1 VAKNGFPRR
10 DERGKRRF
18 PADSNHSHLF
28 MNFPDR
34 NGVSLIPETESRHL
48 SSQKPAHGGG
58 GGGFKYLVL
67 GVCVIAGLVVAGMAP
82 RWKSRQGLAE
92 QKEALAVPYV
102 TVILPKVASKES
114 KLTLPGEVRAMVE
127 APIYARTSGY
137 LKRWLVDIGSNVKT
151 GELLAEIEAPE
162 VDQQLLQARAQL
174 IEAEAA
180 AKLARATANRYDA
193 LRKTAVVSA
202 QDQEEKA
209 AQAATSEATVEA
221 ARANV
226 QKLTETQSFERVTA
240 PFDGII
246 TDRGTDIGQLI
257 NAGAGQA
264 LFRLAQADTLR
275 IYVRAPQGVSHE
287 ITPDMTADLTLPE
300 MPGRAFEAK
309 VVRTAGAIDVA
320 SRTLLVE
327 LQVDNKKG
335 EIFAGSHAE
344 ISFKL
349 KATNAAFLVP
359 SNALLFRS
367 EGPQVG
373 VVDDTGHVE
382 LRTIKLGR
390 DFGREIEVLTGLKP
404 QDRIIVNP
412 SDSLTAGVSVN
423 VAKKP

>member
-1 VAKNGFPRR
+1 
-10 DERGKRRF
+10 
-18 PADSNHSHLF
+18 
-28 MNFPDR
+28 MNLPDR
-34 NGVSLIPETESRHL
+34 NGVSLIPESDSRYL
-48 SSQKPAHGGG
+48 SSSGSPQQPRRRGGS
-58 GGGFKYLVL
+58 FKYLVL
-67 GVCVIAGLVVAGMAP
+67 AACVLAGLVIAGMAP
-82 RWKSRQGLAE
+82 RWKARQGLVE
-92 QKEALAVPYV
+92 QKEALAEPYV
-102 TVILPKVASKES
+102 TVILPKVAAKEAR
-114 KLTLPGEVRAMVE
+114 LTLPGEVRALVE

-137 LKRWLVDIGSNVKT
+137 LKKWMVDIGSSVKM
-151 GELLAEIEAPE
+151 GQLLAEIEAPE

-180 AKLARATANRYDA
+180 AKLARATATRYDA

-202 QDQEEKA
+202 QDQEEKSA
-209 AQAATSEATVEA
+209 MAATSEATVEA

-226 QKLTETQSFERVTA
+226 QKLAETQSFERVTA

-287 ITPDMTADLTLPE
+287 IMPEMTADLTLPE
-300 MPGRAFEAK
+300 LPGRTFEAK

-327 LQVDNKKG
+327 LEVDNRKG

-349 KATNAAFLVP
+349 KPTNAALLLP

-373 VVDDTGHVE
+373 VVDENGHVA
-382 LRTIKLGR
+382 LHTIKLGR
-390 DFGREIEVLTGLKP
+390 DFGREIEVLTGIKP
-404 QDRIIVNP
+404 EDRIILNP
-412 SDSLTAGVSVN
+412 SDSLTSGISVN
-423 VAKKP
+423 VSKTP

>member
-1 VAKNGFPRR
+1 VWTGLSAHHSSAGLKESTEASAVITVA
-10 DERGKRRF
+10 
-18 PADSNHSHLF
+18 
-28 MNFPDR
+28 
-34 NGVSLIPETESRHL
+34 TT
-48 SSQKPAHGGG
+48 KPAARSE
-58 GGGFKYLVL
+58 LSEL
-67 GVCVIAGLVVAGMAP
+67 
-82 RWKSRQGLAE
+82 
-92 QKEALAVPYV
+92 
-102 TVILPKVASKES
+102 ILPGNIQANY
-114 KLTLPGEVRAMVE
+114 E

-137 LKRWLVDIGSNVKT
+137 LKRWLVDIGSSVKT
-151 GELLAEIEAPE
+151 GQLLAEIDAPE

-180 AKLARATANRYDA
+180 AKLARATANRYDT
-193 LRKTAVVSA
+193 LRRTAVVSA

-209 AQAATSEATVEA
+209 AQAATSEASVEA

-257 NAGAGQA
+257 NAGAGLA
-264 LFRLAQADTLR
+264 LFRLAQPQTLR

-287 ITPDMTADLTLPE
+287 ISPGMTADLALPE
-300 MPGRAFEAK
+300 LPGRTFEAK

-327 LQVDNKKG
+327 LQVDNEKG

-349 KATNAAFLVP
+349 KPTNAALLLP

-373 VVDDTGHVE
+373 VVDESGRVE
-382 LRTIKLGR
+382 LHTIKLGR
-390 DFGREIEVLTGLKP
+390 DFGQEVEVLTGLKP
-404 QDRIIVNP
+404 EDHIILNP
-412 SDSLTAGVSVN
+412 SDSLTSGVSVK
-423 VAKKP
+423 VSKAP

>member
-1 VAKNGFPRR
+1 
-10 DERGKRRF
+10 
-18 PADSNHSHLF
+18 
-28 MNFPDR
+28 MNLPDR
-34 NGVSLIPETESRHL
+34 NGVSLIPESESRYKA
-48 SSQKPAHGGG
+48 SPGPAQAPRR
-58 GGGFKYLVL
+58 GGGFKYLVIA
-67 GVCVIAGLVVAGMAP
+67 VCVIAALVVAGMSP
-82 RWKSRQGLAE
+82 RWKSLRGLAE
-92 QKEALAVPYV
+92 QKDALAVPYV
-102 TVILPKVASKES
+102 TVILPQVAAKEAR
-114 KLTLPGEVRAMVE
+114 LTLPCEVRAVVE
-127 APIYARTSGY
+127 APIYARTNGY
-137 LKRWLVDIGSNVKT
+137 LKKWLVDIGSNVKA
-151 GELLAEIEAPE
+151 GQLLAEIEAPE

-180 AKLARATANRYDA
+180 AKLARATATRYDA

-202 QDQEEKA
+202 QDQEEKT

-264 LFRLAQADTLR
+264 LFRLAQPNTLR

-287 ITPDMTADLTLPE
+287 ITPGMTADLTLPE
-300 MPGRAFEAK
+300 IPGQTFEAK

-327 LQVDNKKG
+327 LQVDNQKG
-335 EIFAGSHAE
+335 DIFAGSHAE

-349 KATNAAFLVP
+349 KPTNAALLLP
-359 SNALLFRS
+359 SNALLFRA

-373 VVDDTGHVE
+373 VVDESGHVE
-382 LRTIKLGR
+382 LHTIKLGR
-390 DFGREIEVLTGLKP
+390 DFGREIEVLSGIKP
-404 QDRIIVNP
+404 EDRIILNP
-412 SDSLTAGVSVN
+412 SDSLTSGVAVN
-423 VAKKP
+423 VAKAP

>member
-1 VAKNGFPRR
+1 
-10 DERGKRRF
+10 
-18 PADSNHSHLF
+18 
-28 MNFPDR
+28 MNLPDR
-34 NGVSLIPETESRHL
+34 NGVSLIPESEPRYV
-48 SSQKPAHGGG
+48 SSPGSPREPGRR

-67 GVCVIAGLVVAGMAP
+67 AVCVIAGLVIAGMAP
-82 RWKSRQGLAE
+82 RWSSREGLAT
-92 QKEALAVPYV
+92 QKEALAIPYV
-102 TVILPKVASKES
+102 TVILPKVAAKEAR
-114 KLTLPGEVRAMVE
+114 LTLPGEVRAVVE

-137 LKRWLVDIGSNVKT
+137 LKKWMVDIGSKVKT
-151 GELLAEIEAPE
+151 GQLLAEIEAPE

-180 AKLARATANRYDA
+180 AKLARATATRYDT
-193 LRKTAVVSA
+193 LRRTAVVSA
-202 QDQEEKA
+202 QDQEEKTA
-209 AQAATSEATVEA
+209 MAATSEATVEA

-240 PFDGII
+240 PFDGVI
-246 TDRGTDIGQLI
+246 TDRGTDVGQLI

-287 ITPDMTADLTLPE
+287 ITPGMTADLTLPE
-300 MPGRAFEAK
+300 LPGRTFEAK

-327 LQVDNKKG
+327 LQVDNEKG

-349 KATNAAFLVP
+349 KPTNAALLLP
-359 SNALLFRS
+359 SNALLFRA

-373 VVDDTGHVE
+373 VVDENGRVE
-382 LRTIKLGR
+382 LHTIKLGR
-390 DFGREIEVLTGLKP
+390 DFGREIEALTGIKP
-404 QDRIIVNP
+404 EDRIILNP
-412 SDSLTAGVSVN
+412 SDSLTSGVSVN
-423 VAKKP
+423 VSKTP